1 MQKAEKGGV
10 FNYKLVVFCST
21 YVPWRK
27 SRTHLLLILAM
38 VHIYTHMLFSIDN
51 FGIISIHPSIDP
63 SMGYV
68 PLQGR
73 WVRAL
78 TSPKD

>member
-51 FGIISIHPSIDP
+51 FGTISIHPSIHPWGTYHCKGD
-63 SMGYV
+63 GF
-68 PLQGR
+68 GH
-73 WVRAL
+73 
-78 TSPKD
+78 